1 MYILRVFALNIRTTQ
16 EGFVTKTVE
25 KITNHIV
32 QDIVLYTLWLHP
44 RGSQAFNKG
53 LARELRLT
61 YPDTHYLAI
70 ESDAFDGLPPNTRE
84 EVITHLI
91 KEGFTLT
98 GI

>member
-1 MYILRVFALNIRTTQ
+1 M
-16 EGFVTKTVE
+16 TKTVE

-44 RGSQAFNKG
+44 PGSQAFNEG
-53 LARELRLT
+53 LARELKLT

-70 ESDAFDGLPPNTRE
+70 ESDAFDGLPSNTRE
-84 EVITHLI
+84 EVITYLI
-91 KEGFTLT
+91 KEGFTLS

>member
-1 MYILRVFALNIRTTQ
+1 MTY
-16 EGFVTKTVE
+16 KTVE
-25 KITNHIV
+25 TITSHII
-32 QDIVLYTLWLHP
+32 QDIILYPLRLHP
-44 RGSQAFNKG
+44 RGSQAFNES

-61 YPDTHYLAI
+61 YPDTHYLTI

-84 EVITHLI
+84 EVIAYLI

>member
-1 MYILRVFALNIRTTQ
+1 MTR
-16 EGFVTKTVE
+16 TVE
-25 KITNHIV
+25 KITNHVI

-44 RGSQAFNKG
+44 PDSQAFNKG
-53 LARELRLT
+53 LARELKLT
-61 YPDTHYLAI
+61 YPDTHYLTI

-84 EVITHLI
+84 EVIAYLI